1 MTCGGDRRMLLNE
14 LMNKLDEKKERM
26 IEIRRY
32 LHEHPELSFQEEETA
47 KYIAGFYDGV
57 PVDSVETDFGG
68 QRGIVV
74 TINGA
79 KPGKTIAIRADF
91 DALPI
96 KEETGLPFASK
107 NEGVMHACGHDAHT
121 AYMLILAETL
131 AECKAQ
137 LKGAIRVIHQPAEET
152 PPGGAIGMIQAGVL
166 DGVDA
171 IIGIHVMSSME
182 TGSIYYRSGNTQTG
196 RSYFKLVVQG
206 KGGHGSSP
214 HLANDAIVAASSFVM
229 NIQTIV
235 SRRINPFDVASITIG
250 NFDGKGT
257 FNVIKDTV
265 TIEGDVRT
273 MSLETREIV
282 EKEVR
287 AFAEGL
293 ETSYGVKSIFEF
305 TNDYPVLYNDPEV
318 TEHVRRALEHAA
330 IAEVDAVL
338 ETPPQ
343 PPSEDFAYYLE
354 KVPGCFFYVGAAP
367 ESGEIY
373 PHHHPKFDINEKSLI
388 ISAKAMAAVVASYCD
403 GSGT

>member
-1 MTCGGDRRMLLNE
+1 MLLDQ
-14 LMNKLDEKKERM
+14 LMEKIEQKKDRI

-32 LHEHPELSFQEEETA
+32 LHEHPELSFQEEQTA
-47 KYIAGFYDGV
+47 KYIADFYKDV
-57 PVDSVETDFGG
+57 SVDSVETNFGG
-68 QRGIVV
+68 ERGIVV
-74 TINGA
+74 TIKGS

-107 NEGVMHACGHDAHT
+107 NEGVMHACGHDGHT

-131 AECKAQ
+131 AEIKDQ
-137 LKGAIRVIHQPAEET
+137 LKGTIRVIHQPAEET
-152 PPGGAIGMIQAGVL
+152 PPGGALGMIKAGVL

-171 IIGIHVMSSME
+171 IIGIHVMSNMK
-182 TGSIYYRSGNTQTG
+182 TGHIYYRSGNTQTG
-196 RSYFKLVVQG
+196 RSYFKLIVQG

-229 NIQTIV
+229 NLQTIV
-235 SRRINPFDVASITIG
+235 SRRINPFDAASITIG
-250 NFDGKGT
+250 NFDGKGS
-257 FNVIKDTV
+257 FNVIKDAV

-273 MSLETREIV
+273 MSPETREVV
-282 EKEVR
+282 EKGVHD
-287 AFAEGL
+287 FAKGL
-293 ETSYGVKSIFEF
+293 EKSYGVQSKLEYK
-305 TNDYPVLYNDPEV
+305 NDYPILYNNPDVTEQVRQALEQASIPEV
-318 TEHVRRALEHAA
+318 E
-330 IAEVDAVL
+330 AVL

-367 ESGEIY
+367 ETGEAY

-403 GSGT
+403 GNEA